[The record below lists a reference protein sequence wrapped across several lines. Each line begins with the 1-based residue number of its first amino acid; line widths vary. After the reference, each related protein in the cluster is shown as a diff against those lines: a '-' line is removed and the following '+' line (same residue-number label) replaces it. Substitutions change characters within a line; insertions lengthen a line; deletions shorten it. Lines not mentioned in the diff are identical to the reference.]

1 MRENYCHKCG
11 SYTEIDDLTRLCLRC
26 YRIWLDRRA
35 APRMTMAVPDLAE
48 VLAAR
53 RRIEPYLRPTP
64 LYRYPA
70 LDATAGTR
78 VWVKH
83 ENHQPVGAFK
93 VRGGVNLVSQL
104 TEDERRRGVIAAST
118 GNHGQ
123 SVAYAAE
130 EFGVRAVI
138 CMPEQANPVK
148 VESMRAL
155 GAEVVFHGAD
165 FDEAREH
172 CEKLAAEQNF
182 RYVHSGNEPAL
193 IAGVATCTLEILE
206 ARPDVEAIV
215 VPVGGG
221 SGASGACIV
230 AKAVR
235 PSIEVIGV
243 QSEAAPAA
251 YRSWRAGALVQ
262 DSTSTFAEGL
272 ATRTAFELPQQIM
285 RDLLDDFVLVS
296 RGDAARRHPA
306 DDREN
311 PQPGRAGRRGR
322 ARRRADRSRPLR
334 RP

>member
-1 MRENYCHKCG
+1 
-11 SYTEIDDLTRLCLRC
+11 
-26 YRIWLDRRA
+26 
-35 APRMTMAVPDLAE
+35 MAVPDLAE

-70 LDATAGTR
+70 LDATAGAR

-172 CEKLAAEQNF
+172 CEKLAAEQNY
-182 RYVHSGNEPAL
+182 RYVHSGNERPSSPASPP
-193 IAGVATCTLEILE
+193 APWRSSRPGRTSRRSWSRSAAAA
-206 ARPDVEAIV
+206 ARPGPAWW
-215 VPVGGG
+215 P
-221 SGASGACIV
+221 
-230 AKAVR
+230 R
-235 PSIEVIGV
+235 PS
-243 QSEAAPAA
+243 
-251 YRSWRAGALVQ
+251 
-262 DSTSTFAEGL
+262 
-272 ATRTAFELPQQIM
+272 
-285 RDLLDDFVLVS
+285 
-296 RGDAARRHPA
+296 ARR
-306 DDREN
+306 
-311 PQPGRAGRRGR
+311 
-322 ARRRADRSRPLR
+322 SR
-334 RP
+334 